1 MNKAYQQADS
11 AGMSS
16 VYKAVFDSD
25 VVRITSTAERLL
37 TGKAADSYS
46 YVLVIVS
53 PSRTS

>member
-11 AGMSS
+11 ADMSS

-46 YVLVIVS
+46 YMS
-53 PSRTS
+53 